1 MHNWSKNQ
9 GVDSVLALQIEGQK
23 AAQAQ
28 AQKETAV
35 ISKVEKIRI
44 DQARRAQNL
53 EREAKEAEEKVSWHN
68 S

>member
-1 MHNWSKNQ
+1 MKQKQS
-9 GVDSVLALQIEGQK
+9 VDSVLALQIEGQK

-53 EREAKEAEEKVSWHN
+53 EREANEAEEKVSWHN